1 MKKNDFISL
10 RAERIYNA
18 INNSFEFPG
27 KAETLDVLA
36 RIKDPLSLLEA
47 ITKLRSNNAIIGLIC
62 DDLRDLDQAVLHMEF
77 DPETAPAA
85 KKLQPKFI
93 DRLTAPMTAL
103 AAKKRQVKSV
113 ELPTVAN
120 SATVEPAKETAKAET
135 AKAETA
141 KAETAKAETAKAETA
156 KAETAKAE
164 TAKAETAKESAK
176 ESAKDGAEA
185 TVAIIDEPAAKGSD
199 PLDFDFMDDPKP
211 AAEPAKTEPAKAPE
225 ADDTALKAVT
235 VDDIRALAIKAA
247 KAGKMA
253 AVTTYLKA
261 AGVPKVQ
268 DLDPS
273 KFADFISAMKKA
285 GV

>member
-1 MKKNDFISL
+1 MKKSEFISL

-27 KAETLDVLA
+27 KAETLDVLSK
-36 RIKDPLSLLEA
+36 IKDPLSLLEA

-77 DPETAPAA
+77 DPEAAPAA
-85 KKLQPKFI
+85 KK
-93 DRLTAPMTAL
+93 RA
-103 AAKKRQVKSV
+103 VKSV

-120 SATVEPAKETAKAET
+120 SATVETAKEPAKAET

-141 KAETAKAETAKAETA
+141 KAEMAK
-156 KAETAKAE
+156 
-164 TAKAETAKESAK
+164 ETAKET
-176 ESAKDGAEA
+176 AKDGLAA
-185 TVAIIDEPAAKGSD
+185 TVAIIDEPSAAKGSD
-199 PLDFDFMDDPKP
+199 PLDFDFADDPKP
-211 AAEPAKTEPAKAPE
+211 AAKAEPAAKAPE

-273 KFADFISAMKKA
+273 KFADFITAMKKA

>member
-1 MKKNDFISL
+1 MKKSEFISL

-27 KAETLDVLA
+27 KAETLDVLSK
-36 RIKDPLSLLEA
+36 IKDPLSLLEA
-47 ITKLRSNNAIIGLIC
+47 ITKLRSNNAIIGLVC

-77 DPETAPAA
+77 DPETAPA
-85 KKLQPKFI
+85 
-93 DRLTAPMTAL
+93 T
-103 AAKKRQVKSV
+103 KKRAVKSV

-120 SATVEPAKETAKAET
+120 SATV
-135 AKAETA
+135 
-141 KAETAKAETAKAETA
+141 ETAKAETA

-164 TAKAETAKESAK
+164 TAKAETAKETAK
-176 ESAKDGAEA
+176 AKDGAEA
-185 TVAIIDEPAAKGSD
+185 TVAIIDEPAD
-199 PLDFDFMDDPKP
+199 PLDFDFVDDPKP
-211 AAEPAKTEPAKAPE
+211 AAEPAKTGAAKPAKTEPAKTEPAKAEPAKAEPAAKAPE

-273 KFADFISAMKKA
+273 KFADFMTAMYKA

>member
-27 KAETLDVLA
+27 KAETLDVLSK
-36 RIKDPLSLLEA
+36 IKDPLSLLEA

-62 DDLRDLDQAVLHMEF
+62 DGLRDLDQAILHMEF

-85 KKLQPKFI
+85 KK
-93 DRLTAPMTAL
+93 
-103 AAKKRQVKSV
+103 RQSKSV

-120 SATVEPAKETAKAET
+120 SATVETAKAET

-141 KAETAKAETAKAETA
+141 KAETAKAETAK
-156 KAETAKAE
+156 
-164 TAKAETAKESAK
+164 
-176 ESAKDGAEA
+176 DGAEA
-185 TVAIIDEPAAKGSD
+185 TVAIIDEPAD
-199 PLDFDFMDDPKP
+199 PLDFDFADDPKP
-211 AAEPAKTEPAKAPE
+211 AAKTEPAAKAPE
-225 ADDTALKAVT
+225 TDDTALKAVT
-235 VDDIRALAIKAA
+235 VDDIRVLAIKAA

-273 KFADFISAMKKA
+273 KFVDFMTAMKKA

>member
-1 MKKNDFISL
+1 MKKSEFISL

-18 INNSFEFPG
+18 ISSSFEFPG
-27 KAETLDVLA
+27 KAETLDVLS

-47 ITKLRSNNAIIGLIC
+47 ITKLRSNNAIIGLVC

-77 DPETAPAA
+77 DPETAPA
-85 KKLQPKFI
+85 
-93 DRLTAPMTAL
+93 T
-103 AAKKRQVKSV
+103 KKRQTKSV
-113 ELPTVAN
+113 ELPTVAE
-120 SATVEPAKETAKAET
+120 SATVETAKES
-135 AKAETA
+135 
-141 KAETAKAETAKAETA
+141 AKAETAKAETA

-164 TAKAETAKESAK
+164 TAKAETAKETAK
-176 ESAKDGAEA
+176 ETATDGLEA
-185 TVAIIDEPAAKGSD
+185 TVAIIDEPAAAKGSD
-199 PLDFDFMDDPKP
+199 PLDFDFADDPKP
-211 AAEPAKTEPAKAPE
+211 AAESAKIEPAKAEPAKAPE
-225 ADDTALKAVT
+225 TGLKAVT

-247 KAGKMA
+247 KVGKMA

-273 KFADFISAMKKA
+273 KFCDFITAMKKA

>member
-1 MKKNDFISL
+1 MKKSEFISL

-27 KAETLDVLA
+27 KAETLDVLS
-36 RIKDPLSLLEA
+36 RVKDPLSLLEA
-47 ITKLRSNNAIIGLIC
+47 ITKLRSNNAIIGLVC

-77 DPETAPAA
+77 DPETAPAV
-85 KKLQPKFI
+85 
-93 DRLTAPMTAL
+93 
-103 AAKKRQVKSV
+103 KKRQAKSV

-120 SATVEPAKETAKAET
+120 SATVEPAKAEPAKAEP
-135 AKAETA
+135 AKAEPA
-141 KAETAKAETAKAETA
+141 KAEPAKAE
-156 KAETAKAE
+156 
-164 TAKAETAKESAK
+164 
-176 ESAKDGAEA
+176 GGLEA
-185 TVAIIDEPAAKGSD
+185 TVAIIDEPAAAKGSD

-211 AAEPAKTEPAKAPE
+211 VAEPAKTEPAKVE
-225 ADDTALKAVT
+225 TDLKAVT

-273 KFADFISAMKKA
+273 KFADFITAMKKA

>member
-1 MKKNDFISL
+1 MKKTEFISL

-27 KAETLDVLA
+27 KAETLDVLSK
-36 RIKDPLSLLEA
+36 IKDPLSLLEA
-47 ITKLRSNNAIIGLIC
+47 ITKLRSNNAVIGLVC

-85 KKLQPKFI
+85 KK
-93 DRLTAPMTAL
+93 
-103 AAKKRQVKSV
+103 RQTKSV

-120 SATVEPAKETAKAET
+120 SATVETAKAET

-156 KAETAKAE
+156 KAETAK
-164 TAKAETAKESAK
+164 
-176 ESAKDGAEA
+176 DGLEA
-185 TVAIIDEPAAKGSD
+185 TVAIVDEPAAKGSD

-211 AAEPAKTEPAKAPE
+211 AAEPAKTEPAAKAPE
-225 ADDTALKAVT
+225 ADNTALKAVT

-247 KAGKMA
+247 KVGKMA

-273 KFADFISAMKKA
+273 KFADFITAMKKA

>member
-1 MKKNDFISL
+1 MKKSEFISL

-27 KAETLDVLA
+27 KAETLDVLSK
-36 RIKDPLSLLEA
+36 IKDPLSLLEA
-47 ITKLRSNNAIIGLIC
+47 ITKLRSNNVIIGLIC

-85 KKLQPKFI
+85 KK
-93 DRLTAPMTAL
+93 
-103 AAKKRQVKSV
+103 RQTKSV
-113 ELPTVAN
+113 ELPAVAN
-120 SATVEPAKETAKAET
+120 SATVETAKAET
-135 AKAETA
+135 AKAEPA
-141 KAETAKAETAKAETA
+141 KAEPAKAEPAKETA
-156 KAETAKAE
+156 K
-164 TAKAETAKESAK
+164 
-176 ESAKDGAEA
+176 DGPEA
-185 TVAIIDEPAAKGSD
+185 TVAIIDEPAIAKGSD
-199 PLDFDFMDDPKP
+199 PLDFDFADDPKP
-211 AAEPAKTEPAKAPE
+211 AAEPAKTEPAAKAPE

-253 AVTTYLKA
+253 AVTAYLKA

-273 KFADFISAMKKA
+273 KFADFITAMKKA

>member
-1 MKKNDFISL
+1 MKKSEFISL

-27 KAETLDVLA
+27 KAETLDVLS
-36 RIKDPLSLLEA
+36 RVKDPLSLLEA
-47 ITKLRSNNAIIGLIC
+47 ITKLRSNNAIIGLVC

-77 DPETAPAA
+77 DPETAPAV
-85 KKLQPKFI
+85 
-93 DRLTAPMTAL
+93 
-103 AAKKRQVKSV
+103 KKRQAVIKSV
-113 ELPTVAN
+113 ELPTVEPAK
-120 SATVEPAKETAKAET
+120 AEPAKAEPAKAEPAKETAKAET
-135 AKAETA
+135 AKAEPA
-141 KAETAKAETAKAETA
+141 KAEPAKETAT
-156 KAETAKAE
+156 
-164 TAKAETAKESAK
+164 
-176 ESAKDGAEA
+176 DGLEA
-185 TVAIIDEPAAKGSD
+185 TVAIIDEPAAAKGSD

-211 AAEPAKTEPAKAPE
+211 AAEPAKTEAAAKAPE
-225 ADDTALKAVT
+225 TDDTALKAVT

-273 KFADFISAMKKA
+273 KFADFITAMKKA

>member
-1 MKKNDFISL
+1 MKKSEFISL

-85 KKLQPKFI
+85 KK
-93 DRLTAPMTAL
+93 
-103 AAKKRQVKSV
+103 RQVKSV
-113 ELPTVAN
+113 ELPTVAD
-120 SATVEPAKETAKAET
+120 SATVELAKAET

-141 KAETAKAETAKAETA
+141 KAETAK
-156 KAETAKAE
+156 
-164 TAKAETAKESAK
+164 
-176 ESAKDGAEA
+176 DGLEA
-185 TVAIIDEPAAKGSD
+185 TVAIIDEPAD
-199 PLDFDFMDDPKP
+199 PLDFDFADDPKP
-211 AAEPAKTEPAKAPE
+211 AAEPAKPAKTEPAKTEPAKAPE

-247 KAGKMA
+247 KVGKMA

-273 KFADFISAMKKA
+273 KFADFMAAMHKA

>member
-1 MKKNDFISL
+1 MKKSEFISL

-47 ITKLRSNNAIIGLIC
+47 ITKLRSNNAIIGLVC

-77 DPETAPAA
+77 DPETAP
-85 KKLQPKFI
+85 
-93 DRLTAPMTAL
+93 T
-103 AAKKRQVKSV
+103 AKKRQVKSV
-113 ELPTVAN
+113 ELPAVAN
-120 SATVEPAKETAKAET
+120 SATVETAKAET

-164 TAKAETAKESAK
+164 T
-176 ESAKDGAEA
+176 AKDGAEA

-211 AAEPAKTEPAKAPE
+211 AAEPAKTEPAKEPE
-225 ADDTALKAVT
+225 TALKAVT

>member
-1 MKKNDFISL
+1 MKKSEFISL

-27 KAETLDVLA
+27 KAETLDVLS

-47 ITKLRSNNAIIGLIC
+47 ITKLRSNNAIIGLVC

-85 KKLQPKFI
+85 KKRQP
-93 DRLTAPMTAL
+93 
-103 AAKKRQVKSV
+103 KSV

-120 SATVEPAKETAKAET
+120 SATVETAKAET
-135 AKAETA
+135 
-141 KAETAKAETAKAETA
+141 
-156 KAETAKAE
+156 
-164 TAKAETAKESAK
+164 
-176 ESAKDGAEA
+176 AKDGAEA
-185 TVAIIDEPAAKGSD
+185 TVAIIDEPAKTESSD
-199 PLDFDFMDDPKP
+199 PLDFDFADDPKP
-211 AAEPAKTEPAKAPE
+211 AAEPAKAKPATKAEPVKAPE
-225 ADDTALKAVT
+225 ADNTTLKAVT

-247 KAGKMA
+247 KVGKMA

-273 KFADFISAMKKA
+273 KFADFMTAMYKA

>member
-36 RIKDPLSLLEA
+36 KIKDPLSLLEA
-47 ITKLRSNNAIIGLIC
+47 ITKLRSNNAVIGLIC

-77 DPETAPAA
+77 DPESAPAA
-85 KKLQPKFI
+85 KK
-93 DRLTAPMTAL
+93 RA
-103 AAKKRQVKSV
+103 VKSV
-113 ELPTVAN
+113 ELPPAVAN
-120 SATVEPAKETAKAET
+120 SATAET
-135 AKAETA
+135 AKAEPA
-141 KAETAKAETAKAETA
+141 KAEPAKAEPAKAEPA
-156 KAETAKAE
+156 KAEPA
-164 TAKAETAKESAK
+164 
-176 ESAKDGAEA
+176 
-185 TVAIIDEPAAKGSD
+185 AAKGSD
-199 PLDFDFMDDPKP
+199 PLDFDFADDPKP
-211 AAEPAKTEPAKAPE
+211 DTETVAKAVAEPVAKTETAAKAPE
-225 ADDTALKAVT
+225 TDLKAVT

-253 AVTTYLKA
+253 AVTAYLKA

-268 DLDPS
+268 DLDPE
-273 KFADFISAMKKA
+273 KFADFITAMNKA

>member
-1 MKKNDFISL
+1 MKKIEFIL
-10 RAERIYNA
+10 MRAERMYNA
-18 INNSFEFPG
+18 IMNSSFEFPG

-36 RIKDPLSLLEA
+36 KIKDPLSLLEA
-47 ITKLRSNNAIIGLIC
+47 ITKLRSGNAIVGLIC
-62 DDLRDLDQAVLHMEF
+62 DDLRDLDQTVLHMEF

-85 KKLQPKFI
+85 KKRQP
-93 DRLTAPMTAL
+93 
-103 AAKKRQVKSV
+103 KSV

-120 SATVEPAKETAKAET
+120 SATVETAKAET

-141 KAETAKAETAKAETA
+141 KAETAKVET
-156 KAETAKAE
+156 
-164 TAKAETAKESAK
+164 
-176 ESAKDGAEA
+176 AKDGAEA
-185 TVAIIDEPAAKGSD
+185 TVAIIDEPAAAKGSD
-199 PLDFDFMDDPKP
+199 PLDFDFADDPKP
-211 AAEPAKTEPAKAPE
+211 AAEPAKTEAAAEPKKAEAAAEPKKAEAAAKAPE
-225 ADDTALKAVT
+225 TDDTALKAVT

>member
-1 MKKNDFISL
+1 MKKSEFISL
-10 RAERIYNA
+10 RAERIQNA
-18 INNSFEFPG
+18 IRNSFEFPG
-27 KAETLDVLA
+27 KAETLDVLSK
-36 RIKDPLSLLEA
+36 IKDPLSLLEA

-77 DPETAPAA
+77 DPETAP
-85 KKLQPKFI
+85 
-93 DRLTAPMTAL
+93 T
-103 AAKKRQVKSV
+103 AKKRQSKSV

-120 SATVEPAKETAKAET
+120 SATVETAKEPAKAET
-135 AKAETA
+135 AKAEMA
-141 KAETAKAETAKAETA
+141 K
-156 KAETAKAE
+156 
-164 TAKAETAKESAK
+164 ETAKET
-176 ESAKDGAEA
+176 AKDGLAA
-185 TVAIIDEPAAKGSD
+185 TVAIIDEPSAAKGSD

-211 AAEPAKTEPAKAPE
+211 AAEPAAKAEPAKTEPAAKAEPAKAPE
-225 ADDTALKAVT
+225 TDGTALKAVT

-273 KFADFISAMKKA
+273 KFVDFITTMHKA

>member
-1 MKKNDFISL
+1 MKKSEFISL

-77 DPETAPAA
+77 DPETAPAV

-135 AKAETA
+135 AK
-141 KAETAKAETAKAETA
+141 
-156 KAETAKAE
+156 
-164 TAKAETAKESAK
+164 
-176 ESAKDGAEA
+176 DGAEA
-185 TVAIIDEPAAKGSD
+185 TVAIIDEPAATKGSD

-211 AAEPAKTEPAKAPE
+211 AADPAKPAKTEPAAKAPE

>member
-1 MKKNDFISL
+1 MKKSEFIL
-10 RAERIYNA
+10 MRAERMYNA
-18 INNSFEFPG
+18 IMNSSFEFPG

-36 RIKDPLSLLEA
+36 KIKDPLSLLEA
-47 ITKLRSNNAIIGLIC
+47 ITKLRSGNAIVGLIC
-62 DDLRDLDQAVLHMEF
+62 DDLRDLDQTVLHMEF

-85 KKLQPKFI
+85 KKRQP
-93 DRLTAPMTAL
+93 
-103 AAKKRQVKSV
+103 KSV

-120 SATVEPAKETAKAET
+120 SATVETAKAET
-135 AKAETA
+135 AKVET
-141 KAETAKAETAKAETA
+141 
-156 KAETAKAE
+156 
-164 TAKAETAKESAK
+164 
-176 ESAKDGAEA
+176 AKDGAEA
-185 TVAIIDEPAAKGSD
+185 TVAIIDEPAAAKGSD
-199 PLDFDFMDDPKP
+199 PLDFDFADDPKP
-211 AAEPAKTEPAKAPE
+211 AAEPAKTEAAAEPKKAEAAAKAPE
-225 ADDTALKAVT
+225 TDDTALKAVT

>member
-1 MKKNDFISL
+1 MKKSEFISL

-27 KAETLDVLA
+27 KAETLDVLSK
-36 RIKDPLSLLEA
+36 IKDPLSLLEA

-85 KKLQPKFI
+85 KK
-93 DRLTAPMTAL
+93 
-103 AAKKRQVKSV
+103 RQTKSV

-120 SATVEPAKETAKAET
+120 SATVEPAKTETAK
-135 AKAETA
+135 
-141 KAETAKAETAKAETA
+141 
-156 KAETAKAE
+156 
-164 TAKAETAKESAK
+164 
-176 ESAKDGAEA
+176 DGLKA
-185 TVAIIDEPAAKGSD
+185 TVAIIDEPAD
-199 PLDFDFMDDPKP
+199 PLDFDFADDPKP
-211 AAEPAKTEPAKAPE
+211 AAEPAKTEPAKTEPAKTEPTKTEPTKTEPAKAEPAAKAPE
-225 ADDTALKAVT
+225 AGDTALKAVT

-273 KFADFISAMKKA
+273 KFVDFITAMKKA

>member
-1 MKKNDFISL
+1 MKKSEFISL

-27 KAETLDVLA
+27 KAETLDVLSK
-36 RIKDPLSLLEA
+36 IKDPLSLLEA
-47 ITKLRSNNAIIGLIC
+47 ITKLRSNNVIIGLIC

-85 KKLQPKFI
+85 KK
-93 DRLTAPMTAL
+93 
-103 AAKKRQVKSV
+103 RQTKSV
-113 ELPTVAN
+113 ELPAVAN
-120 SATVEPAKETAKAET
+120 SATVETAKAET
-135 AKAETA
+135 AKAEPAKAEPAKAEPAKAEPA
-141 KAETAKAETAKAETA
+141 KAETAKAEPAKETA
-156 KAETAKAE
+156 K
-164 TAKAETAKESAK
+164 
-176 ESAKDGAEA
+176 DGPEA
-185 TVAIIDEPAAKGSD
+185 TVAIIDEPAIAKGSD
-199 PLDFDFMDDPKP
+199 PLDFDFADDPKP
-211 AAEPAKTEPAKAPE
+211 AAEPAKTEPAAKAPE

-253 AVTTYLKA
+253 AVTAYLKA

-273 KFADFISAMKKA
+273 KFADFITAMKKA

>member
-1 MKKNDFISL
+1 MKKSEFIL
-10 RAERIYNA
+10 MRAERMYNA
-18 INNSFEFPG
+18 IMNSSFEFPG

-47 ITKLRSNNAIIGLIC
+47 ITKLRSGNAIVGLIC
-62 DDLRDLDQAVLHMEF
+62 DDLRDLDQTVLHMEF
-77 DPETAPAA
+77 DPETAP
-85 KKLQPKFI
+85 
-93 DRLTAPMTAL
+93 

-120 SATVEPAKETAKAET
+120 SATVEPAKTEPAKTEPAKTEPAKTEPAKTEPAKTEPAKETAT
-135 AKAETA
+135 
-141 KAETAKAETAKAETA
+141 
-156 KAETAKAE
+156 
-164 TAKAETAKESAK
+164 
-176 ESAKDGAEA
+176 DGLGA
-185 TVAIIDEPAAKGSD
+185 TVAIIDEPAAAKGSD
-199 PLDFDFMDDPKP
+199 PLDFDFADDPKP
-211 AAEPAKTEPAKAPE
+211 AAEPAKTEPAKTPE
-225 ADDTALKAVT
+225 ADGTALKAVT

-273 KFADFISAMKKA
+273 KFADFISAMEKA

>member
-1 MKKNDFISL
+1 MKKSEFISL

-18 INNSFEFPG
+18 IKNSFEFPG
-27 KAETLDVLA
+27 KAETLDVLSH
-36 RIKDPLSLLEA
+36 IKDPLSLLEA

-77 DPETAPAA
+77 DPETAPV
-85 KKLQPKFI
+85 
-93 DRLTAPMTAL
+93 T
-103 AAKKRQVKSV
+103 KKRQAVKSV

-120 SATVEPAKETAKAET
+120 SATVETAKAET

-141 KAETAKAETAKAETA
+141 KAETAKAETAK
-156 KAETAKAE
+156 
-164 TAKAETAKESAK
+164 
-176 ESAKDGAEA
+176 DGLEA
-185 TVAIIDEPAAKGSD
+185 TVAIIDEPAAAKGSD

-211 AAEPAKTEPAKAPE
+211 AAEPAAEPAAKAEPAKTEPAAKAEPAKAPE
-225 ADDTALKAVT
+225 TDGTALKAVT

-273 KFADFISAMKKA
+273 KFADFMTAMYKA

>member
-1 MKKNDFISL
+1 MKKSEFISL

-27 KAETLDVLA
+27 KAETLDVLSH
-36 RIKDPLSLLEA
+36 IKDPLSLLEA

-85 KKLQPKFI
+85 KK
-93 DRLTAPMTAL
+93 
-103 AAKKRQVKSV
+103 RQSKSV

-120 SATVEPAKETAKAET
+120 SATVE
-135 AKAETA
+135 
-141 KAETAKAETAKAETA
+141 
-156 KAETAKAE
+156 
-164 TAKAETAKESAK
+164 TAKAETAKET
-176 ESAKDGAEA
+176 AKDGAEA

-199 PLDFDFMDDPKP
+199 PLDFDFADDPKP
-211 AAEPAKTEPAKAPE
+211 VAEPAAKTEPAAKAPE
-225 ADDTALKAVT
+225 TDDTALKAVT

-273 KFADFISAMKKA
+273 KFADFMTAMYKA

>member
-27 KAETLDVLA
+27 KAETLDVLSH
-36 RIKDPLSLLEA
+36 IKDPLSLLEA

-77 DPETAPAA
+77 DPETAPV
-85 KKLQPKFI
+85 
-93 DRLTAPMTAL
+93 T
-103 AAKKRQVKSV
+103 KKRQAVKSV

-120 SATVEPAKETAKAET
+120 SATVETAKAET

-141 KAETAKAETAKAETA
+141 KAETAKAETAK
-156 KAETAKAE
+156 
-164 TAKAETAKESAK
+164 
-176 ESAKDGAEA
+176 DGLEA
-185 TVAIIDEPAAKGSD
+185 TVAIIDEPAD

-211 AAEPAKTEPAKAPE
+211 AAEPAKAEPAAKAPE
-225 ADDTALKAVT
+225 ADNTTLKAVT

-273 KFADFISAMKKA
+273 KFVDFISAMKKA

>member
-1 MKKNDFISL
+1 MKKSEFISL
-10 RAERIYNA
+10 RAERIQNA
-18 INNSFEFPG
+18 IRNSFEFPG
-27 KAETLDVLA
+27 KAETLDVLS

-77 DPETAPAA
+77 DPETAP
-85 KKLQPKFI
+85 
-93 DRLTAPMTAL
+93 T
-103 AAKKRQVKSV
+103 AKKRQTKSV
-113 ELPTVAN
+113 ELPAVAN
-120 SATVEPAKETAKAET
+120 SATVETAKAET

-141 KAETAKAETAKAETA
+141 KAETAKT
-156 KAETAKAE
+156 
-164 TAKAETAKESAK
+164 ETAKET
-176 ESAKDGAEA
+176 AKDGAEA

-199 PLDFDFMDDPKP
+199 PLDFDFADDPKP
-211 AAEPAKTEPAKAPE
+211 AAEPAKTEPAAKAPE

-247 KAGKMA
+247 KTGKMA

-273 KFADFISAMKKA
+273 KFADFITAMRKA

>member
-1 MKKNDFISL
+1 MKKSEFISL

-36 RIKDPLSLLEA
+36 KIKDPLSLLEA

-77 DPETAPAA
+77 DPETAPAV

-93 DRLTAPMTAL
+93 DRLSAPMTAL
-103 AAKKRQVKSV
+103 AAKKRQPKSV

-120 SATVEPAKETAKAET
+120 SATVEPAKTETAKES
-135 AKAETA
+135 AKES
-141 KAETAKAETAKAETA
+141 
-156 KAETAKAE
+156 AKAE
-164 TAKAETAKESAK
+164 TAKAETAKETAK
-176 ESAKDGAEA
+176 ETTKETTKAETAKGGAEA
-185 TVAIIDEPAAKGSD
+185 TVAIIDEASD
-199 PLDFDFMDDPKP
+199 PLDFDFADDPKP
-211 AAEPAKTEPAKAPE
+211 AAEPAKTEPAKTEPAKAPE

-247 KAGKMA
+247 KVGKMA
-253 AVTTYLKA
+253 AVTSYLKA

-273 KFADFISAMKKA
+273 KFADFIAAMHKA

>member
-1 MKKNDFISL
+1 MKKSEFISL

-27 KAETLDVLA
+27 KAETLDVLSH
-36 RIKDPLSLLEA
+36 IKDPLSLLEA

-77 DPETAPAA
+77 DPETAP
-85 KKLQPKFI
+85 
-93 DRLTAPMTAL
+93 T
-103 AAKKRQVKSV
+103 AKKRQSKSV

-120 SATVEPAKETAKAET
+120 SATVE
-135 AKAETA
+135 
-141 KAETAKAETAKAETA
+141 
-156 KAETAKAE
+156 TAKAE
-164 TAKAETAKESAK
+164 TAKAETAKETAK
-176 ESAKDGAEA
+176 AKDGAEA
-185 TVAIIDEPAAKGSD
+185 TVAIIDEPAD
-199 PLDFDFMDDPKP
+199 PLDFDFVDDPKP
-211 AAEPAKTEPAKAPE
+211 AAEPAKTGAAKTPE

-235 VDDIRALAIKAA
+235 VGDIRALAIKAA

-261 AGVPKVQ
+261 AGVPKVH
-268 DLDPS
+268 DLHPS
-273 KFADFISAMKKA
+273 KFADFMTAMYKA

>member
-1 MKKNDFISL
+1 MKKSEFISL

-27 KAETLDVLA
+27 KAETLDVLS

-47 ITKLRSNNAIIGLIC
+47 ITKLRSNNAVIGLVC

-85 KKLQPKFI
+85 KK
-93 DRLTAPMTAL
+93 
-103 AAKKRQVKSV
+103 RQTKSV

-120 SATVEPAKETAKAET
+120 SATVETAKTEMAKETAKT
-135 AKAETA
+135 
-141 KAETAKAETAKAETA
+141 
-156 KAETAKAE
+156 ETAKAE
-164 TAKAETAKESAK
+164 TAKAETAKETAT
-176 ESAKDGAEA
+176 DGLEA
-185 TVAIIDEPAAKGSD
+185 TVAIIDEPAAAKGSD

-211 AAEPAKTEPAKAPE
+211 AAEPAKTEPAKTEPAKTEPAKTEPAAKAPE
-225 ADDTALKAVT
+225 ADNTALKAVT

-253 AVTTYLKA
+253 AVTSYLKA

-273 KFADFISAMKKA
+273 KFADFMAAMHKA

>member
-1 MKKNDFISL
+1 MKKSEFISL

-27 KAETLDVLA
+27 KAETLDVLSH
-36 RIKDPLSLLEA
+36 IKDPLSLLEA
-47 ITKLRSNNAIIGLIC
+47 ITKLRSNNAIIGLVC
-62 DDLRDLDQAVLHMEF
+62 DDLRDLDQAALHMEF

-85 KKLQPKFI
+85 KK
-93 DRLTAPMTAL
+93 
-103 AAKKRQVKSV
+103 RQAVKSV

-120 SATVEPAKETAKAET
+120 SATVESAKETAKETAKESAKETAKAET
-135 AKAETA
+135 AKETA
-141 KAETAKAETAKAETA
+141 KA
-156 KAETAKAE
+156 
-164 TAKAETAKESAK
+164 
-176 ESAKDGAEA
+176 KDGLEA
-185 TVAIIDEPAAKGSD
+185 TVAIIDEPAAAKGSD

-211 AAEPAKTEPAKAPE
+211 AAEPAKTEPAAKAPE
-225 ADDTALKAVT
+225 AGDTALKAVT

-273 KFADFISAMKKA
+273 KFADFMTAMHKA

>member
-1 MKKNDFISL
+1 MKKSEFISL

-27 KAETLDVLA
+27 KAETLDVLSH
-36 RIKDPLSLLEA
+36 IKDPLSLLEA
-47 ITKLRSNNAIIGLIC
+47 ITKLRSNNAVIGLVC
-62 DDLRDLDQAVLHMEF
+62 DDLRDLDQAILHMEF
-77 DPETAPAA
+77 DPETAPAV
-85 KKLQPKFI
+85 
-93 DRLTAPMTAL
+93 
-103 AAKKRQVKSV
+103 KKRQTKSV

-120 SATVEPAKETAKAET
+120 SATVE
-135 AKAETA
+135 
-141 KAETAKAETAKAETA
+141 
-156 KAETAKAE
+156 
-164 TAKAETAKESAK
+164 TAKAETAKETAKAEPAKAEPAKAEPTKAEPAK
-176 ESAKDGAEA
+176 ETATDGLEA
-185 TVAIIDEPAAKGSD
+185 TVAIIDEPAAAKGSD

-211 AAEPAKTEPAKAPE
+211 VAEPAKTEAAAKAPE
-225 ADDTALKAVT
+225 TDDTALKAVT

-247 KAGKMA
+247 KVGKMA

-273 KFADFISAMKKA
+273 KFADFITAMKKA

>member
-1 MKKNDFISL
+1 MKKSEFISL

-27 KAETLDVLA
+27 KPETLDVLSK
-36 RIKDPLSLLEA
+36 IKDPLSLLEA

-85 KKLQPKFI
+85 KK
-93 DRLTAPMTAL
+93 
-103 AAKKRQVKSV
+103 RQSKSV

-120 SATVEPAKETAKAET
+120 SATVETAKAET

-141 KAETAKAETAKAETA
+141 KAETAKAETAK
-156 KAETAKAE
+156 
-164 TAKAETAKESAK
+164 
-176 ESAKDGAEA
+176 DGAEA
-185 TVAIIDEPAAKGSD
+185 TVVIIDEAAD

-211 AAEPAKTEPAKAPE
+211 AAEPAKAEPAKTEPAKTEPAKEPE
-225 ADDTALKAVT
+225 TALKAVT

-273 KFADFISAMKKA
+273 KFVDFISAMKKA